1 MSRDI
6 CLRCPETSQ
15 NGGGGIR
22 TLVRGKPPET
32 VCETAA
38 FNRSATPP
46 GAIKATTG
54 VPARALA
61 KPDAGDDPQHG
72 CNRHRQHLCDL
83 RSGHR
88 RGAAKPGDQVNALLW
103 RGVGRVM

>member
-1 MSRDI
+1 MSRHM
-6 CLRCPETSQ
+6 CPGCPDTSQ

-32 VCETAA
+32 VFETAA

-61 KPDAGDDPQHG
+61 KRDAGDDPLHG
-72 CNRHRQHLCDL
+72 CDRHRQHLGDL
-83 RSGHR
+83 RSGHP